1 MNLTMKIANIAII
14 AHIDHGK
21 STFCDAL
28 ISICENIVQTTK
40 SPSIDSHYIEK
51 NRGVTIRNHYKE
63 LRFNDFIINLIDTPG
78 HYDFKQYVNIG
89 INISENIIVLIDIS
103 KGIQAQTIK
112 YLDLANQLNKN
123 ITILLNKIDLNLN
136 NKYKENIKSSIYNR
150 WKVKNIFEISAKTQ
164 ENIKEIMNKILN
176 YSFYHKPELQ
186 STELINKYDLKFIIL
201 DAFVNKYQYTTLSI
215 YLLSGYIFKNQTIL
229 IDNTYYR
236 IFKIFNIKHIEQE
249 IESIHKYQIGNIMIM
264 GNISNKFKN
273 ISGYKYQNKSLM
285 PFVEKFELCLYCQ
298 IKPRK
303 SDKFELLISQI
314 NKVILTEQNV
324 EYTIIP
330 HPIHIQVLQLAF
342 YGLFHKEIFFDKL
355 NLNKI
360 DFQEIEFNHEFM
372 YIDTKQKFYII
383 DFNLV
388 NINYK
393 KYLNNIL
400 TAFLNIRIQAPNNY
414 FDILISKINIIT
426 STTKI
431 LNSEFINNDFILSI
445 QISEI
450 DFLSKN
456 FLSFIKNITNGHAEI
471 IIDSKEFI
479 KYNISILEVIIN
491 KHIVKE
497 LSKIIISDQQYEE
510 ADIYIEK
517 LEQEIS
523 KQQYEIH
530 IQIACNK
537 RIIKSKIIKPYRK
550 DVTSK
555 CYGGDRTRKNKLLKK
570 QSAGKN
576 KLLKNFNIDKFKE
589 KLFQ

>member
-150 WKVKNIFEISAKTQ
+150 WKIKNIFEISAKTQ

>member
-1 MNLTMKIANIAII
+1 MKIANIAII

-123 ITILLNKIDLNLN
+123 ITILLNKIDLNLD